1 MGTHADSHKL
11 NIPCKKGR
19 IDLDLNYLL
28 GAGPFSLNH

>member
-1 MGTHADSHKL
+1 MATHADSHKL

-28 GAGPFSLNH
+28 DAGPFSLSH

>member
-11 NIPCKKGR
+11 NIPYKKGR

-28 GAGPFSLNH
+28 GAGLFSLSH